1 MGLLGGALRRSFLA
15 VRVGIA
21 FVRGEFAVEL
31 RKPLLFQLA
40 MALAVVLLFS
50 VASSKRDDYILPALP
65 PLAIL
70 FASLFTEKISMDGGR
85 HGYASIV
92 RDITA
97 GAIAAGMLIGVIAA
111 FFVFRPGAS
120 VSVFGVHLQSS
131 ADASYAAI
139 FAHGV
144 AQMSPA
150 FVIFIFAVPVGA
162 IVTLIGLAWALH
174 PPCPG
179 SGLPVFALHAMA
191 LRREPP

>member
-70 FASLFTEKISMDGGR
+70 FASLFTGKISVDGGR
-85 HGYASIV
+85 HGYAPIV

-97 GAIAAGMLIGVIAA
+97 AAIAAGVLIIVIPA
-111 FFVFRPGAS
+111 VFCFRRG
-120 VSVFGVHLQSS
+120 S
-131 ADASYAAI
+131 A
-139 FAHGV
+139 
-144 AQMSPA
+144 
-150 FVIFIFAVPVGA
+150 
-162 IVTLIGLAWALH
+162 
-174 PPCPG
+174 
-179 SGLPVFALHAMA
+179 
-191 LRREPP
+191 R